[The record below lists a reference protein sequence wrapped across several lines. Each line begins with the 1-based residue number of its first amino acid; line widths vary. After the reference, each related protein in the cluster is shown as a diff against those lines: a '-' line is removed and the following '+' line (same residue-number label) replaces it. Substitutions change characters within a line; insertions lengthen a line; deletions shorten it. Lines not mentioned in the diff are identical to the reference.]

1 MDVQQAVAENIH
13 RIRKAQKLS
22 IDRAAEKAGIS
33 KSMWGQIERG
43 GANPTVSVLSRIAQG
58 LHVPLELLIENREE
72 PPAELFRAVDT
83 AGQRLCGGKV
93 IVYRLFPFD
102 LQSHSE
108 CVQLDIFISGSY
120 DAPELLPGSRVY
132 ITALSGTVE
141 VVSQGQCYRLEN
153 RDSLSI
159 PGYVPFRY
167 TNVGNNTVRLIQRT
181 VYQKQTRAL

>member
-1 MDVQQAVAENIH
+1 MDIQQAVAENIR
-13 RIRKAQKLS
+13 RIRTSQKLS
-22 IDRAAEKAGIS
+22 IDRAAELAGIS

-43 GANPTVSVLSRIAQG
+43 GVNPTLSVLNRMARG

-83 AGQRLCGGKV
+83 VSQRRCGGKV
-93 IVYRLFPFD
+93 LIYRLFPFD
-102 LQSHSE
+102 LLSHSE

-120 DAPELLPGSRVY
+120 DAPDLLPGSRVY
-132 ITALSGTVE
+132 ITSLSGTVE
-141 VVSQGQCYRLEN
+141 VESQGQRYRLEN
-153 RDSLSI
+153 RDCLSI

-181 VYQKQTRAL
+181 VYPR